1 MKIHIVLKYPNLEDL
16 ESFGLP
22 VPGFFKMKNVV
33 VLVFPDLEGYY
44 RYTAQICELID
55 ELEAKRFVKYSHE
68 KMDKLKFC
76 QHYLELL
83 RIAALNSL

>member
-22 VPGFFKMKNVV
+22 IPEFFKMKNVV
-33 VLVFPDLEGYY
+33 VLAFPDWDAYY
-44 RYTAQICELID
+44 RYAAKICELID

-83 RIAALNSL
+83 KNAALNSL